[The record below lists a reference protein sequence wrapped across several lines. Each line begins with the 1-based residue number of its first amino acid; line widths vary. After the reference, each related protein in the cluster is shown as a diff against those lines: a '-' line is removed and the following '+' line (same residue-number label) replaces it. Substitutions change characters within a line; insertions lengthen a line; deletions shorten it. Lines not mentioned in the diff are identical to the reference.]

1 MTDTVSILITG
12 AASGIGAATARAL
25 ARPGANLLLHA
36 KSNRGGLE
44 LVAADVESSGGRAI
58 LALGDLEDPAT
69 GGRLVETAVE
79 TFGSLDTLVSN
90 AGFPLRPLIGDLAR
104 DELDH
109 AYAVIP
115 GGFFALTSAALPHL
129 KAAGPRGRV
138 VAISTHN
145 AHLFLPG
152 YLNFPASAAAKA
164 ALETLVKSL
173 ALQLAPDGITV
184 NAIAPGL
191 IAKDK
196 TSGEQTLSPAEW
208 QNLKARIPMG
218 DLGNPADIAATV
230 AFLCSPS
237 ARYITGQIIH
247 VDGGLVIR

>member
-1 MTDTVSILITG
+1 MARSILITG

-25 ARPGANLLLHA
+25 ASADAQILLHT
-36 KSNRGGLE
+36 KSNRTGLE
-44 LVAADVESSGGRAI
+44 KVAAELEAKGTRTI
-58 LALGDLEDPAT
+58 LALGDLAERHT
-69 GGRLVETAVE
+69 GARLVENVVE
-79 TFGSLDTLVSN
+79 AFGGLDIVVSN
-90 AGFPLRPLIGDLAR
+90 AGFPLRPLIGGLTR
-104 DELDH
+104 DEFDH
-109 AYAVIP
+109 AHAVIA
-115 GGFFALTSAALPHL
+115 GGLFALATAALPHL
-129 KAAGPRGRV
+129 KSAGPQGRI

-173 ALQLAPDGITV
+173 ALQLAPDGVTV

-196 TSGEQTLSPAEW
+196 SSGEQTLSPEEW
-208 QNLKARIPMG
+208 QKLKARIPMG
-218 DLGNPADIAATV
+218 DLGSPADIAATV
-230 AFLCSPS
+230 AFLCSPA
-237 ARYITGQIIH
+237 ARYVTGQVIH